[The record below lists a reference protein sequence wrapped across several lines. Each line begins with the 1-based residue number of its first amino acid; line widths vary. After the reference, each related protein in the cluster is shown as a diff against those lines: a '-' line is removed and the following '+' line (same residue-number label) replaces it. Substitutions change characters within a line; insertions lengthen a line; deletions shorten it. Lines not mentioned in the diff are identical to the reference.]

1 MSVSRRRF
9 LAEGASVAATS
20 AVAGGCAVQTRG
32 GESVATGS
40 PETTYA
46 ANPVGRVVVKKDK
59 PPRIL
64 LFDRYA
70 GGLLGLAE
78 WSHVY
83 VLWWFDRSDMPGRRG
98 TLQVHPRGDRKNPL
112 TGVFACRA
120 PVRPN
125 LIGLTVCKVVSV
137 EGAVLTVDTID
148 AYDGTPVL
156 DLKPFTPAD
165 VPREGIRVP
174 EWARGGPRKDG

>member
-1 MSVSRRRF
+1 MPISRRRF
-9 LAEGASVAATS
+9 LAKGTSLLVGSGVVVGCSVQA
-20 AVAGGCAVQTRG
+20 RG
-32 GESVATGS
+32 GEPAATLS
-40 PETTYA
+40 LETTYVV
-46 ANPVGRVVVKKDK
+46 NPVGRVVAKKDK

-70 GGLLGLAE
+70 SGFLGLAE

-83 VLWWFDRSDMPGRRG
+83 VLWWFDKSDMPGRRG
-98 TLQVHPRGDRKNPL
+98 TLQIHPRGDRKNPL

>member
-1 MSVSRRRF
+1 MPISRRRF
-9 LAEGASVAATS
+9 LAEGASL
-20 AVAGGCAVQTRG
+20 AVAGGVAVGCAVQAKG
-32 GESVATGS
+32 GEPAAKLS

-46 ANPVGRVVVKKDK
+46 LNPIGRVVARRDEL
-59 PPRIL
+59 PRIL
-64 LFDRYA
+64 LLDRYA
-70 GGLLGLAE
+70 DGLSGLAE

-98 TLQVHPRGDRKNPL
+98 MLQVHPRGRKENPL

-120 PVRPN
+120 PIRPN

-137 EGAVLTVDTID
+137 EGLVLTVDTID
-148 AYDGTPVL
+148 AFDGTPVL

-165 VPREGIRVP
+165 VPKEGIRVP
-174 EWARGGPRKDG
+174 EWAVGGPRKDR